1 MTFTFK
7 FDEREERNL
16 EILNCAIQAMPLT
29 SLDTKEVDGYLATTK
44 RYDME
49 GEMLDISYRYGFDTV
64 TFSAEYEEEKEPEYY
79 RVDTAAYEKG
89 LVPKTEKFRERW
101 LEENPGRRLRMITQ
115 YGFDIADVYLVLSS
129 VKQLQ
134 CVREEMADER

>member
-7 FDEREERNL
+7 FDERKEKDL

-49 GEMLDISYRYGFDTV
+49 GELLDISYRYGFDTV
-64 TFSAEYEEEKEPEYY
+64 SFTAEYDEEKEPEYF
-79 RVDTAAYEKG
+79 RVDTAAYEIG
-89 LVPKTEKFRERW
+89 LVPNTEKFREKW
-101 LEENPGRRLRMITQ
+101 LEENPGRRLYMITQ
-115 YGFDIADVYLVLSS
+115 YGFDEADVYLVLSS
-129 VKQLQ
+129 VK
-134 CVREEMADER
+134 

>member
-7 FDEREERNL
+7 FDERKEKDL

-49 GEMLDISYRYGFDTV
+49 GELLDISYRYGFDTV
-64 TFSAEYEEEKEPEYY
+64 SFTAEYDEEKEPEYF
-79 RVDTAAYEKG
+79 RVDTAAYEIG
-89 LVPKTEKFRERW
+89 LVPNTEKFREKW
-101 LEENPGRRLRMITQ
+101 LEENPGRRLYTITQ
-115 YGFDIADVYLVLSS
+115 YGFDEADVYLVLSS
-129 VKQLQ
+129 VK
-134 CVREEMADER
+134 